1 MVLGG
6 TIVGGM
12 EIIGTSKSKGT
23 LAMRRTCLLIVKSCK
38 LEGKLLITFK
48 TMQIMWDAHKEFPIC
63 TFHNILLS
71 LSN

>member
-1 MVLGG
+1 MMVLGG

-48 TMQIMWDAHKEFPIC
+48 TMQIM
-63 TFHNILLS
+63 
-71 LSN
+71 